1 MYEPLNPGFYHFWSS
16 GLAGLL
22 GLVLIRSMSS
32 NTPST
37 ARDGSTGWM
46 SSRQFLLLLV
56 LAAWTHIVADVI
68 EHGHLPRID
77 EGLAGLL
84 SWLLTVAQ
92 SV

>member
-1 MYEPLNPGFYHFWSS
+1 MYDPINPGFYHFWSS

-22 GLVLIRSMSS
+22 GLVLMRSISS
-32 NTPST
+32 SKRST
-37 ARDGSTGWM
+37 AHDGSIGWM

-56 LAAWTHIVADVI
+56 LAAWTHIAADVI

-84 SWLLTVAQ
+84 SWLLTVVQ